1 MIDLEPAAIR
11 VARVLAE
18 VDDDQL
24 GRPTPCGTSSVGDV
38 IDHIGTMATAFTAK
52 ARNDIGGP
60 ATGGPPPPP
69 SAGNLGEGWREQI
82 AARLQ
87 TLAAAWAEPSA
98 WEGMTKAGG
107 LDLPGEVAGLV
118 VLDELIIHGW
128 DVAVATGVDYSV
140 PEGEVQAAMAFVSSF
155 DAPRDGSLFGPVVA
169 VPDSALAFDRLL
181 GLTGRDPAW
190 KPSA

>member
-1 MIDLEPAAIR
+1 
-11 VARVLAE
+11 
-18 VDDDQL
+18 
-24 GRPTPCGTSSVGDV
+24 
-38 IDHIGTMATAFTAK
+38 
-52 ARNDIGGP
+52 
-60 ATGGPPPPP
+60 
-69 SAGNLGEGWREQI
+69 
-82 AARLQ
+82 
-87 TLAAAWAEPSA
+87 
-98 WEGMTKAGG
+98 MTKAGG
-107 LDLPGEVAGLV
+107 LDLPGEEAGLV

-140 PEGEVQAAMAFVSSF
+140 PEDEVQAAMAFVSSF